1 LAWIDLAGPQLA
13 KIVELRLYETI
24 DPLKMT
30 GLSLAA
36 LLAIGD
42 NAIIHKLRVLP
53 TDQLLIL
60 LQLPTAD
67 LKPVA
72 TTATPDEL
80 GWLAGYLATLPS
92 KQASV
97 VADELASGKQT
108 IAALQAPPTVATE
121 LAQSTGDSSSSTS
134 GASGTAQSDSAGS
147 GSASN
152 HNEPGLGTLMTQ
164 PLSPAGIVP
173 FLATLWMM
181 GANNGV
187 VVAAA
192 VLVVLCIA
200 VGVALALQRQ
210 VTNPPL

>member
-1 LAWIDLAGPQLA
+1 
-13 KIVELRLYETI
+13 
-24 DPLKMT
+24 
-30 GLSLAA
+30 
-36 LLAIGD
+36 
-42 NAIIHKLRVLP
+42 
-53 TDQLLIL
+53 
-60 LQLPTAD
+60 

-134 GASGTAQSDSAGS
+134 GASGNAQSYSAGS

-173 FLATLWMM
+173 FLAVLWMM